1 MRNFIQPGDTIT
13 LKALTDI
20 KSGDGVV
27 VGSIFGIACND
38 ALKDTEVE
46 VKLTGVFQLNKV
58 ATESWNVGSLIYWN
72 EQKKLTTLEQNN
84 NLLIGVAI
92 EDALNPSSVGT
103 VRLNGISFT
112 TTPAQPPTHQDTKDK

>member
-13 LKALTDI
+13 LKATTDT
-20 KSGDGVV
+20 KSGDGLV

-58 ATESWNVGSLIYWN
+58 ATEKWNVGSLIYWN
-72 EQKKLTTLEQNN
+72 EQKKLATLEQN

-92 EDALNPSSVGT
+92 ADALNPSSVGT
-103 VRLNGISFT
+103 IRLNGISFT
-112 TTPAQPPTHQDTKDK
+112 TTPAQLPTHQDTKDK